1 MTVAFD
7 TPAVHAVIPAGA
19 DQRMVLMQ
27 GLPGAGKT
35 TAARA
40 WVADDPNRRTRVN
53 RDDLRQTIFNRGGR
67 LSIDEEDVVT
77 AVETAI
83 TRNALAFGRSVVVD
97 DTNLSPNVVAVW
109 REIARE
115 AEVPI
120 VIVVLATD
128 VEECVRR
135 DRVRGEAGGRSVG
148 ADVIRKLAAAG

>member
-1 MTVAFD
+1 MTTEFNDQV
-7 TPAVHAVIPAGA
+7 VHAEMPTGA
-19 DQRMVLMQ
+19 EQRMVLMQ

-35 TAARA
+35 TAARV
-40 WVADDPNRRTRVN
+40 WVAEDPNRRTRVN

-83 TRNALAFGRSVVVD
+83 TRNALSLGRSVVVD

-109 REIARE
+109 REIASE
-115 AEVPI
+115 AEVPT
-120 VIVVLATD
+120 VIVLLTTD